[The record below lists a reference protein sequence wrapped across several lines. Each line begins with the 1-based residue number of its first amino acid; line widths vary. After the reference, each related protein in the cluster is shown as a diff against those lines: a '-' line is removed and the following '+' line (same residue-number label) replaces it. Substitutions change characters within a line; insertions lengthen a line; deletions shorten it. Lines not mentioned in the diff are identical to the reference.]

1 MSTYDYEK
9 ILSDYA
15 NDRMSVEMT
24 LGHALQHIGKL
35 YAAQSA
41 SQRDLQEKLATLT
54 ETSKHLRADIE
65 RLIAHTALP
74 LHAKDKPPRKTS

>member
-24 LGHALQHIGKL
+24 LGHALLHIGKL

-41 SQRDLQEKLATLT
+41 STLG
-54 ETSKHLRADIE
+54 
-65 RLIAHTALP
+65 
-74 LHAKDKPPRKTS
+74 RK